1 MDQVQNK
8 IIALGFAAGLVFC
21 FLFFFFPPVVYNW
34 IVLLQN
40 IAYAKAI
47 CFSSSRGA
55 K

>member
-8 IIALGFAAGLVFC
+8 IIALGFAAGLGFFVF
-21 FLFFFFPPVVYNW
+21 FSPVVYNW